1 MSAEAHAHKEEAPH
15 AEPHHAAPAADHHA
29 APAANDNVEH
39 HPPKPHAAKGA
50 ANDNVEHPAAK
61 APAAGARTQ
70 PPISKFYNKLKSG
83 LTSSSSS
90 VVASTSAFGQFARKV
105 FRSGELEP
113 VEQVGIVKTPVYA
126 AGQILDGTVL
136 SAPRRVVEIAEPIA
150 ASALA
155 TLRTLGSVFH
165 PIDNLTHPIKF
176 LKKPARIVTSSL
188 MLNKNLAMAVPR
200 IAHEFID
207 RAIARPIE
215 QIGTQLRRVPI
226 IGPLIA
232 TPTTW
237 LSRKIADIVGSVK
250 TAVDWATSPIDHLHN
265 WTSPDGSPTPA
276 AAAAAHKPAHG
287 KAANDDVEKHH
298 APAAAAHH

>member
-1 MSAEAHAHKEEAPH
+1 MSAEAHAHTEEAP
-15 AEPHHAAPAADHHA
+15 AHAAPAAAA
-29 APAANDNVEH
+29 APKAAANDNVEH
-39 HPPKPHAAKGA
+39 KPHAAKGA
-50 ANDNVEHPAAK
+50 ANDNIEHTTTK

-70 PPISKFYNKLKSG
+70 PPFSRAYNNVKNG
-83 LTSSSSS
+83 LTSSASS
-90 VVASTSAFGQFARKV
+90 VVASTSAFGNFARKI

-165 PIDNLTHPIKF
+165 PIDNITHPIKF
-176 LKKPARIVTSSL
+176 LKKPARILTSSL
-188 MLNKNLAMAVPR
+188 MLNKNVAMAVPR

-237 LSRKIADIVGSVK
+237 LSRKIANIVGAVK
-250 TAVDWATSPIDHLHN
+250 NGVDWATSPIDHIHN
-265 WTSPDGSPTPA
+265 WTSPDGSPAPA
-276 AAAAAHKPAHG
+276 AAPAKPAAPHKATHG
-287 KAANDDVEKHH
+287 KAANDDVEKPHK
-298 APAAAAHH
+298 PAAAAHH